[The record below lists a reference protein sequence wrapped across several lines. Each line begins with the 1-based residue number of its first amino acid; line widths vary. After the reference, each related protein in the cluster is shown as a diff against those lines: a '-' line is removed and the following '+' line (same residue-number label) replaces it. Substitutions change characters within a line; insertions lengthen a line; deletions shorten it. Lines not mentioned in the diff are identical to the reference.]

1 MNSLGWP
8 ELLVI
13 GIVFILLFGAKKL
26 PEAAKGIGKSIKDFK
41 TAVRGETEDLK
52 KEADSVKKE
61 VEKA

>member
-41 TAVRGETEDLK
+41 TAVRGETDDLK
-52 KEADSVKKE
+52 KEADAVKKE